1 MKYAPTFAIS
11 MSLNVALVA
20 VAAHLLRKPATETLP
35 SPAITVQ
42 NSTDELRVVTNLQS
56 QIIFV
61 TNRFHWRQLESTNHD
76 EFVANLRAV
85 GCPERTIRDIIVAD
99 VWQTFAASEHRAPRI
114 PFWSNGPRRVAAQR
128 QHEAGQVQLRSDL
141 AAMLRRL
148 FGLEWSPQL
157 KRDVFAEE
165 QAVCRVVLGE
175 VSEEQFQRA
184 SGLIM
189 AAPQAKEDVDWH
201 CRGVFLAED
210 YTKLMRRRDD
220 LERQLRA
227 VLSPAQ
233 FEEFSARA
241 GVIEMM
247 FDSGGLEE
255 LKPTPAEL
263 RRMSLANSQVRPL
276 GWKFLDL
283 AESQSEEEQVK
294 DKAAFNQRVRQIL
307 GEARYTEF
315 ELLQDYNY
323 RQVYSF
329 AQDSQLPLQTAH
341 QLYEVRKLALEEVQ
355 SLRQDK
361 ALDPTTRTQRLAAVM
376 TSVSREVSALLGPRL
391 FGDFVRQSGQWVT
404 NANHL

>member
-1 MKYAPTFAIS
+1 
-11 MSLNVALVA
+11 MSLNLALVA
-20 VAAHLLRKPATETLP
+20 VAAHLLQKPAVEIP
-35 SPAITVQ
+35 SPPAITVR
-42 NSTDELRVVTNLQS
+42 NSRTELRVVTNLPPQTS
-56 QIIFV
+56 FV
-61 TNRFHWRQLESTNHD
+61 TKRFHWQQLESTNYD

-99 VWQTFAASEHRAPRI
+99 VWQTFAGSEHRAPRI

-128 QHEAGQVQLRSDL
+128 QHEAGQIQLKNDL
-141 AAMLRRL
+141 VAMLRRL

-210 YTKLMRRRDD
+210 YTELMRRRDD

-241 GVIEMM
+241 GVIEWM
-247 FDSGGLEE
+247 FRGDGLEE

-263 RRMSLANSQVRPL
+263 RQISLASAQVQPL

-283 AESQSEEEQVK
+283 EESESEEEKDK
-294 DKAAFNQRVRQIL
+294 DKAALNQRVRQIL
-307 GEARYTEF
+307 GEARYAEF

-341 QLYEVRKLALEEVQ
+341 QLYEVRKLALAEVQ

-361 ALDPTTRTQRLAAVM
+361 ALDLTTRTQRLAAVT

-404 NANHL
+404 NANRL